1 VTTAPIYFQKGFGLK
16 DDVRPMMAASYHSAI
31 VARLKALDYEATV
44 GTVHLRLAREFGFC
58 YGVDRAVEYAYQ
70 TRERFPDRRI
80 FLLGE
85 IIHNPDV
92 NARLARMGIVILP
105 PDDAMVARYAA
116 IGRDDVAIL
125 PAFGVPAADLAHLV
139 DKGCVIVDTT
149 CGSVL
154 NVWKMVHRSARDG
167 FTVIIH
173 GKSYHEE
180 TRATASQ
187 ALTHE
192 GGRYLCVRD
201 VAEADLVCGFLRG
214 AVGAAEITAT
224 FGAAS
229 SPGFDP
235 ARDLD
240 RLSLANQTPMLMSES
255 LEIQERLRAA
265 MRDRVGDDALPRHFR
280 AFDTICSATQDR
292 QDAVRDMLERGGL
305 DVMIV
310 IGGYNSSN
318 TQALTAMCA
327 AGVPTF
333 HVDRAECI
341 EPSAVRHRP
350 VGGGMEA
357 ETRDWLPAGAVTVGL
372 TAGASTP
379 DSVVG
384 LVVERLLAA
393 RGHSA
398 GELLTSTALE
408 QS

>member
-1 VTTAPIYFQKGFGLK
+1 
-16 DDVRPMMAASYHSAI
+16 
-31 VARLKALDYEATV
+31 
-44 GTVHLRLAREFGFC
+44 
-58 YGVDRAVEYAYQ
+58 
-70 TRERFPDRRI
+70 
-80 FLLGE
+80 
-85 IIHNPDV
+85 
-92 NARLARMGIVILP
+92 
-105 PDDAMVARYAA
+105 
-116 IGRDDVAIL
+116 
-125 PAFGVPAADLAHLV
+125 VPAGDLAHLIA
-139 DKGCVIVDTT
+139 KGCVTVDTT

-192 GGRYLCVRD
+192 GGRYQCVRD
-201 VAEADLVCGFLRG
+201 VAEADLVCAYLRG
-214 AVGAAEITAT
+214 TVGAGEIAAT
-224 FGAAS
+224 FQSAS

-235 ARDLD
+235 ECDLV
-240 RLSLANQTPMLMSES
+240 RISLANQTTMLMSES

-265 MRDRVGDDALPRHFR
+265 MRDRVGEDALARHFR

-292 QDAVRDMLERGGL
+292 QDAVRDMLDRGGL

-327 AGVPTF
+327 ARVPTF

-341 EPSAVRHRP
+341 EPSLVRHRP
-350 VGGGMEA
+350 VRGGTETA
-357 ETRDWLPAGAVTVGL
+357 TRDWLPEGDVTVGL

-393 RGHSA
+393 RGHA
-398 GELLTSTALE
+398 AAELMTA
-408 QS
+408 